1 MATENRHHRYEAEEI
16 RVDIT
21 TGEPVFVNG
30 KFNPVPFKFKAEH
43 KAGYPD
49 YVHYRGCV
57 HYEFCNVI
65 KLYSVIKFRLCVHSV
80 KKEKTHYN
88 VQKHKKA
95 VKKCL

>member
-16 RVDIT
+16 RVEIT

-49 YVHYRGCV
+49 YVHTVVAYIMN
-57 HYEFCNVI
+57 F
-65 KLYSVIKFRLCVHSV
+65 
-80 KKEKTHYN
+80 
-88 VQKHKKA
+88 A
-95 VKKCL
+95 M